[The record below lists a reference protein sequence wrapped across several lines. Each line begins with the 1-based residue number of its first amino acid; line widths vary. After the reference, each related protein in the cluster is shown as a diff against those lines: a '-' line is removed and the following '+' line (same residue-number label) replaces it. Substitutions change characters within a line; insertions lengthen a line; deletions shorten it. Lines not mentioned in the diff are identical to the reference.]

1 MHQVKVTLKQAVR
14 EPLLNK
20 LIAITNQKIEMLNI
34 LPKLLAEF
42 IGTCFLVMIVVGSGI
57 MAESL
62 SSDQLSILLANTIA
76 TGAGLTALIWIFINI
91 SGAHFNPCVSLVM
104 YLKKEMEIKEFISF
118 ILFQFTGGLLGVILA
133 NTMFGLDSLQ
143 ISENYRGGSNIYLGE
158 FIATFGLLITIL
170 GVRKLNIS
178 AVAPAVGLYISA
190 GYWFTSS
197 TSFANPAVTLARGF
211 TNTFTG
217 IDPQFIIAFIV
228 FQVLGAIMAMVFMK
242 YLQED

>member
-1 MHQVKVTLKQAVR
+1 M
-14 EPLLNK
+14 
-20 LIAITNQKIEMLNI
+20 
-34 LPKLLAEF
+34 
-42 IGTCFLVMIVVGSGI
+42 C
-57 MAESL
+57 
-62 SSDQLSILLANTIA
+62 
-76 TGAGLTALIWIFINI
+76 
-91 SGAHFNPCVSLVM
+91 
-104 YLKKEMEIKEFISF
+104 LKKEIEIKEFICF

-133 NTMFGLDSLQ
+133 NTMFGLDTLQ

-170 GVRKLNIS
+170 GVRKHNIS

-228 FQVLGAIMAMVFMK
+228 FQLLGAIMAMVFMK

>member
-1 MHQVKVTLKQAVR
+1 MFNL
-14 EPLLNK
+14 
-20 LIAITNQKIEMLNI
+20 

-42 IGTCFLVMIVVGSGI
+42 VGTCFLVMVVVGSGI

-91 SGAHFNPCVSLVM
+91 SGAHFNPCVSFVM
-104 YLKKEMEIKEFISF
+104 CLKKEIEIKEFICF

-133 NTMFGLDSLQ
+133 NTMFGLDTLQ

-158 FIATFGLLITIL
+158 FIAAFGLLITIL
-170 GVRKLNIS
+170 GVRKHSIS

-217 IDPQFIIAFIV
+217 IDPQFIIAFII
-228 FQVLGAIMAMVFMK
+228 FQLFGAITAMVFMK
-242 YLQED
+242 YLQKD

>member
-1 MHQVKVTLKQAVR
+1 MFNL
-14 EPLLNK
+14 
-20 LIAITNQKIEMLNI
+20 

-42 IGTCFLVMIVVGSGI
+42 VGTCFLVMVVVGSGI

-91 SGAHFNPCVSLVM
+91 SGAHFNPCVSFVM
-104 YLKKEMEIKEFISF
+104 CLKKEIEIKEFICF

-133 NTMFGLDSLQ
+133 NTMFGLDTLQ
-143 ISENYRGGSNIYLGE
+143 ISEYYRGGCNIYLGE

-170 GVRKLNIS
+170 GVRKLSIS

-217 IDPQFIIAFIV
+217 IDPQFIIAFII
-228 FQVLGAIMAMVFMK
+228 FQLFGAITAMVFMK
-242 YLQED
+242 YLQKD

>member
-1 MHQVKVTLKQAVR
+1 
-14 EPLLNK
+14 
-20 LIAITNQKIEMLNI
+20 MLNI

-170 GVRKLNIS
+170 GVRKHNIS

-217 IDPQFIIAFIV
+217 IDPQFIIDFIV

>member
-1 MHQVKVTLKQAVR
+1 M
-14 EPLLNK
+14 
-20 LIAITNQKIEMLNI
+20 
-34 LPKLLAEF
+34 
-42 IGTCFLVMIVVGSGI
+42 C
-57 MAESL
+57 
-62 SSDQLSILLANTIA
+62 
-76 TGAGLTALIWIFINI
+76 
-91 SGAHFNPCVSLVM
+91 
-104 YLKKEMEIKEFISF
+104 LKKEIEIKEFICF

-133 NTMFGLDSLQ
+133 NTMFGLDTLQ

-170 GVRKLNIS
+170 GVRKLSIS

-217 IDPQFIIAFIV
+217 IDPQFIIAFII
-228 FQVLGAIMAMVFMK
+228 FQLFGAITAMVFMK
-242 YLQED
+242 YLQKD